1 MPILIRHQFMA
12 SARTT
17 NLGTQGTR
25 ALAKATDASTQQARS
40 RLTIANQE
48 LNKTQDRL
56 DQLNQA
62 IKDVNAEIAASD
74 IQPDVVKTD
83 GKKNGG
89 GTLTEGERSKAKKD
103 ALVKEKKNI
112 FLNWH
117 ISSNCILTVT

>member
-1 MPILIRHQFMA
+1 MPILIRH
-12 SARTT
+12 SLWHR
-17 NLGTQGTR
+17 LGLLIWAHKVQER
-25 ALAKATDASTQQARS
+25 WLKLQNASTQQARS

-89 GTLTEGERSKAKKD
+89 GTLTEGR
-103 ALVKEKKNI
+103 VKSEKR
-112 FLNWH
+112 
-117 ISSNCILTVT
+117 CVG